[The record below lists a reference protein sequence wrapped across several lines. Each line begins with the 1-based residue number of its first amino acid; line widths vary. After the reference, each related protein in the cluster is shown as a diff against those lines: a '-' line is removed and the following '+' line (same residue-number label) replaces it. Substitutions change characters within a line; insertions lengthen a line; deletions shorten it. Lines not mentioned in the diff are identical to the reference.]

1 MTNAH
6 TTDALPVAAQ
16 STGAIWTDD
25 AVATDAEALR
35 HLLASLH
42 ERLVYADDALALGA
56 IKHITRLEAA
66 AKIRAQYID
75 DAGHRFTDCE
85 AGNCRCDYETL
96 RVWS

>member
-1 MTNAH
+1 VNALAQQEP
-6 TTDALPVAAQ
+6 TTVVDPDA
-16 STGAIWTDD
+16 T
-25 AVATDAEALR
+25 ATDAEALR

-42 ERLVYADDALALGA
+42 ERLIYADDALAAGA
-56 IKHITRLEAA
+56 LKHLTRLEAA
-66 AKIRAQYID
+66 AKIRAAYID